1 MKAVGEG
8 PNRGLLHDYE
18 HSDGPSFQA
27 LICNHL
33 CEDASLPEA
42 GLVLVEHHGDGVELL
57 LGERGE
63 EHAAPHRARQ
73 SLHRVGC
80 CCN

>member
-1 MKAVGEG
+1 MC
-8 PNRGLLHDYE
+8 
-18 HSDGPSFQA
+18 
-27 LICNHL
+27 IHL

-42 GLVLVEHHGDGVELL
+42 GLVLVKHHGDGVELL

-73 SLHRVGC
+73 TLHGLLLLQRILSIRVVNGNSRNVQC
-80 CCN
+80 PEK

>member
-1 MKAVGEG
+1 M
-8 PNRGLLHDYE
+8 
-18 HSDGPSFQA
+18 
-27 LICNHL
+27 ICIHL
-33 CEDASLPEA
+33 GEDAALPEA

-73 SLHRVGC
+73 TLHGLLLLQRILSIRVVNGNSRNVQC
-80 CCN
+80 PEK

>member
-1 MKAVGEG
+1 MC
-8 PNRGLLHDYE
+8 
-18 HSDGPSFQA
+18 
-27 LICNHL
+27 IHL

-42 GLVLVEHHGDGVELL
+42 GLVLVKHDGDGVELL

-73 SLHRVGC
+73 TLHGLLLL
-80 CCN
+80 